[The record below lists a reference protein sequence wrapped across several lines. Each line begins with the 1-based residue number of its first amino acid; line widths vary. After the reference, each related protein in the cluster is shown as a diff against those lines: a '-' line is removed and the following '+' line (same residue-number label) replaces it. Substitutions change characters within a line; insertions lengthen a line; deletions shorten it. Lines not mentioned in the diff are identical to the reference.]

1 MKRSLKLNPDNK
13 PATTSQIK
21 AWRDKHESSPVE
33 VTLGSFDC
41 DPLSV
46 LRMSD
51 AIAQFDMIPTLNPD
65 DTLNWIL
72 GDNSVLP
79 MTKADLI
86 STLAEVKA
94 TRAVRS
100 ATLHVKAFL
109 FKQQPIR
116 PTPAQLANLSF
127 WM

>member
-86 STLAEVKA
+86 STLAEIKT

>member
-1 MKRSLKLNPDNK
+1 LKRSLKLNPDNK

-86 STLAEVKA
+86 STLAEVKT

-100 ATLHVKAFL
+100 ATLHAKAFL

>member
-1 MKRSLKLNPDNK
+1 MKRSLQLNPDNR
-13 PATTSQIK
+13 PASAEQIK
-21 AWRDKHESSPVE
+21 DWRDKHESSPVE
-33 VTLGSFDC
+33 VALGSFDC
-41 DPLSV
+41 DPLSE

-51 AIAQFDMIPTLNPD
+51 SIAQFDMLPTLNPD

-79 MTKADLI
+79 MTKAELI
-86 STLAEVKA
+86 STLAEVET

-100 ATLHVKAFL
+100 ATLHVKALL